1 MEGSGG
7 GGAGRR
13 GGEGSREDEES
24 QIISE
29 KALCFEPRHSGGSGC
44 AVKVG

>member
-7 GGAGRR
+7 VVGA